1 MDVRWQSV
9 REKVRQI
16 VDSSDSYVKKNE
28 MLQQAFKHVKY
39 VFRELPLKQYRWLMY
54 IFMNMV
60 YSIKPD
66 SAFTTYFA
74 DRFLNESYL
83 NSLVEEGQALQGTT
97 LFEKYVDL
105 HKFLK
110 MQAENAEQQKEA
122 QKRLKEGEYMEQ
134 TGMHPSKAHLS
145 GQQAGSDLGALYS
158 EGEGQPEGEGKR
170 RSGRLRG

>member
-122 QKRLKEGEYMEQ
+122 QKRLKEGEYME
-134 TGMHPSKAHLS
+134 
-145 GQQAGSDLGALYS
+145 
-158 EGEGQPEGEGKR
+158 
-170 RSGRLRG
+170 